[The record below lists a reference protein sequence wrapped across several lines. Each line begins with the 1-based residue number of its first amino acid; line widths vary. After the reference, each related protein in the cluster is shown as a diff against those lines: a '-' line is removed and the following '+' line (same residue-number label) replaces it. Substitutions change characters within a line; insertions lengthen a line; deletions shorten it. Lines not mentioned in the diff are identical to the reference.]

1 MFNGC
6 TSLTTAP
13 ELHAT
18 TLAENC
24 YQYMFQGCTSLTTAP
39 SLPATTLVTYCY
51 YSMFRGCT
59 SLNSIKCLATDISA
73 SRCTSDWVNGVAG
86 SGTFT
91 KAESMSSWTT
101 GINGIPSGWTVQDY
115 EEPETNIRI
124 WIDDF
129 PIQDFDD
136 DKDELAQDYGYPDWF
151 TYIEEYT
158 SDLVAAGSNPYDFT
172 GDTLSWS
179 GDTYYLFEYNNEIAP
194 IEEVNQIKYLL
205 TNTVNY
211 SLLYNNSLEA
221 DDSNEY
227 TPFVAILQEDY
238 TTYIDGE
245 DASDNHVWL
254 VAVEGSAR
262 IITLWFDDYPMIE
275 DYADKDE
282 CAQEE
287 FGYSD
292 WVEFVQDFLVTDTEE
307 SGANGYQYS
316 GETFVWNGVE
326 YYFWENISNYPDSA
340 ILTDTIN
347 HDYLYN
353 LSMEANSDN
362 EYCPYVALITPDDE
376 IYLQEDRN
384 DWLIKVE

>member
-1 MFNGC
+1 
-6 TSLTTAP
+6 
-13 ELHAT
+13 
-18 TLAENC
+18 
-24 YQYMFQGCTSLTTAP
+24 MFQGCTSLTTAP
-39 SLPATTLVTYCY
+39 SLHATTLANYCY
-51 YSMFRGCT
+51 SNMFNGCT

-73 SRCTSDWVNGVAG
+73 DECTEDWVYGVSA

-158 SDLVAAGSNPYDFT
+158 SNLVGAGSNPYDFT

-194 IEEVNQIKYLL
+194 IEDVNLIKYLL

-254 VAVEGSAR
+254 VAVEGTPR

-292 WVEFVQDFLVTDTEE
+292 WDTFVQDYLITDTEE

-353 LSMEANSDN
+353 LSMEANGDN